1 MKNNSQQM
9 TTFRQLHE
17 QQATFILPNAWD
29 VISAVM
35 FEQCGFKALGT
46 TSAGIATSLG
56 YKDGEHIR
64 FEEMLI
70 AVKRI
75 VSSVNIPVTVDIETG
90 YGETT
95 TEIIENIKRIIKTGA
110 VGINL
115 EDGTGN
121 ASDPLHDLDA
131 QVEKITAIKQ
141 LSEENPV
148 FLNARTDTYWLNV
161 GDEEMKFTETV
172 KRANAFE
179 RAGADCIFI
188 PGLTDE
194 STIERVRKEISVPIN
209 LLAAQALPTMET
221 LTNIGIE
228 RVSSGSAPF
237 RASATLVKHIGEEL
251 INEGTFHRMMDD
263 VMPYG
268 EVTQLMNE

>member
-1 MKNNSQQM
+1 
-9 TTFRQLHE
+9 FRQLHE

-209 LLAAQALPTMET
+209 LLAAQAL
-221 LTNIGIE
+221 
-228 RVSSGSAPF
+228 
-237 RASATLVKHIGEEL
+237 
-251 INEGTFHRMMDD
+251 
-263 VMPYG
+263 
-268 EVTQLMNE
+268 